1 MLNLDKC
8 FICGKKLIKVEYKYS
23 TYYVC
28 NVLASKSIVGFG
40 DYHYEVKV
48 DAQTEELDFIKLELA
63 NITPNKLLVLNN
75 KTKVTTIYL
84 DDNSRFYETRF
95 NNKRTTNYSCSLD
108 LLEYVNNKNKEDL
121 INRIEG
127 LEVFA

>member
-8 FICGKKLIKVEYKYS
+8 FICGNKLIKVEYKYS
-23 TYYVC
+23 TYYAC

-40 DYHYEVKV
+40 DSHYEVKV
-48 DAQTEELDFIKLELA
+48 DSQTEELDFIKLELA

-84 DDNSRFYETRF
+84 DDDSRFYETRF
-95 NNKRTTNYSCSLD
+95 NNKRTTNYSCNLD

-127 LEVFA
+127 LEIFV